1 MSLTPA
7 FPDGQLPSPPRTSR
21 IRQLSKVVM
30 REPVGALGAGM
41 VMGLLLI
48 AFFAPLLAPHDP
60 ISGAARRLLPP
71 GAVYPFGTDEFGR
84 DLLSRVIYGA
94 RISLYV
100 GSLSVAIAL
109 VFGSSIGLVAGYFGG
124 YTDAGLM
131 RAMDILFAFPP
142 IILAVAVAGVL
153 GPSLTN
159 VMIAI
164 GIVYTPTFARV
175 VRGPTLAVREMDYV
189 LAAYAI
195 GSPELYIL
203 RRHVLPNVA
212 APVIVQAT
220 LSFSTAILAEA
231 TLSFLGFGAQPP
243 APSWGTMVSTGMH
256 FMELAPWTVIFPG
269 LAIALAVLA
278 FNLFGDG
285 LRDSL
290 DPRLRHR

>member
-1 MSLTPA
+1 MSPTPA
-7 FPDGQLPSPPRTSR
+7 FPDNRFPSPPRRSR
-21 IRQLSKVVM
+21 VRQLFKLVM
-30 REPVGALGAGM
+30 REPVGALGAAM
-41 VMGLLLI
+41 VMGLVLI
-48 AFFAPLLAPHDP
+48 AFFAPLFAPHDP
-60 ISGAARRLLPP
+60 TSGAARRLLPP

-84 DLLSRVIYGA
+84 DLLSRVIFGA

-124 YTDAGLM
+124 RADAALM
-131 RAMDILFAFPP
+131 RIMDVLFAFPP
-142 IILAVAVAGVL
+142 IVLAVAVSGVL

-175 VRGPTLAVREMDYV
+175 VRGPTLAVREQDYV

-195 GSPELYIL
+195 GSPELFIL
-203 RRHVLPNVA
+203 RRHILPNVA

-243 APSWGTMVSTGMH
+243 APSWGIMLSTGMP

-269 LAIALAVLA
+269 LAVALAVLA

>member
-1 MSLTPA
+1 M
-7 FPDGQLPSPPRTSR
+7 
-21 IRQLSKVVM
+21 
-30 REPVGALGAGM
+30 GALGAGM
-41 VMGLLLI
+41 VMGLLLV
-48 AFFAPLLAPHDP
+48 ALFAPLLAPHDP

-100 GSLSVAIAL
+100 GSVSVAIAL

-124 YTDAGLM
+124 HADAWLM
-131 RAMDILFAFPP
+131 RVMDVLFAFPP
-142 IILAVAVAGVL
+142 IILAVAVSGVL
-153 GPSLTN
+153 GPTLTN

-175 VRGPTLAVREMDYV
+175 VRGPTLAIREADYV
-189 LAAYAI
+189 LAANAI

-203 RRHVLPNVA
+203 CRHVLPNVA

-243 APSWGTMVSTGMH
+243 APSWGTMLSTGMH

-290 DPRLRHR
+290 DPRLRNR

>member
-7 FPDGQLPSPPRTSR
+7 FSDSQFPSPPWTSR
-21 IRQLSKVVM
+21 IRQLFKVVM

-48 AFFAPLLAPHDP
+48 AFFAPLLAPQDP

-124 YTDAGLM
+124 HADAGLM
-131 RAMDILFAFPP
+131 RVMDVLFAFPP
-142 IILAVAVAGVL
+142 IILAVAVSGVL

-175 VRGPTLAVREMDYV
+175 VRGPTLAIREEDYV
-189 LAAYAI
+189 LAAYAM

-243 APSWGTMVSTGMH
+243 APSWGTMLSSGMH

>member
-1 MSLTPA
+1 MSTTSALPHSQCPA
-7 FPDGQLPSPPRTSR
+7 PRRSTR
-21 IRQLSKVVM
+21 LRPLIKAVT
-30 REPVGALGAGM
+30 REPIGALGAGM
-41 VMGLLLI
+41 VLALLLI
-48 AFFAPLLAPHDP
+48 AIFAPLLAPHDP

-71 GAVYPFGTDEFGR
+71 GGVHPFGTDEFGR

-100 GSLSVAIAL
+100 GALSVAIAL
-109 VFGSSIGLVAGYFGG
+109 VFGSSIGLLAGYFGG
-124 YTDAGLM
+124 HADAWLM
-131 RAMDILFAFPP
+131 RVMDVLFAFPP
-142 IILAVAVAGVL
+142 IILAVAVSGVL
-153 GPSLTN
+153 GPTLTN

-175 VRGPTLAVREMDYV
+175 VRGPTLAIREEDYV

-203 RRHVLPNVA
+203 RRHVLPNVM

-243 APSWGTMVSTGMH
+243 APSWGSMLSAGMH
-256 FMELAPWTVIFPG
+256 FMELAPWMVIFPG